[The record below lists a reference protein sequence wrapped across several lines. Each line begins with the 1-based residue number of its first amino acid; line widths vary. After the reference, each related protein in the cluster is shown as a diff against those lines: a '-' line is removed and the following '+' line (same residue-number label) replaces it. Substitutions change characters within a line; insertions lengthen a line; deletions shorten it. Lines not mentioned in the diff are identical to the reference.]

1 MSDGRFEVC
10 IVEAMGRLEL
20 LRNFP
25 RIFAGT
31 HLAHPKV
38 RILTARRVKMEAQR
52 PVPYCLDGEFHQSL
66 PIEVSIVPSALSVIT
81 PSRPGSSGDTCGSH
95 QP

>member
-38 RILTARRVKMEAQR
+38 RILTARRMRMESSR
-52 PVPYCLDGEFHQSL
+52 PVPFCLDGEYHQSL
-66 PIEVSIVPSALSVIT
+66 PIEISLIPSALAVIA
-81 PSRPGSSGDTCGSH
+81 PSPGRVRGGGRQERP
-95 QP
+95 